1 MRRRPPRSTRTDT
14 LFPYT
19 TLFRSAGARRR
30 RRRLWPRGGGRDPR
44 RPGLQGFPRP
54 GGRAGERPGGVSR
67 TRHRGRGKK
76 LRDVVRWQHDWGG
89 RVDFLMTL
97 AEAGGPMPAA
107 LRDRPEP
114 YADLLPVLQA
124 FALLSAV
131 RPVAAGS
138 SGLLPSA
145 IPLAEIGAYCALFD
159 VGDVD
164 EFVRL
169 IRAMDDAVLA
179 RIGRA
184 HV

>member
-1 MRRRPPRSTRTDT
+1 M
-14 LFPYT
+14 
-19 TLFRSAGARRR
+19 
-30 RRRLWPRGGGRDPR
+30 
-44 RPGLQGFPRP
+44 
-54 GGRAGERPGGVSR
+54 
-67 TRHRGRGKK
+67 
-76 LRDVVRWQHDWGG
+76 QHDWGG
-89 RVDFLMTL
+89 RVDFLMTR
-97 AEAGGPMPAA
+97 ADAGGPMPAA

-164 EFVRL
+164 DFVRL
-169 IRAMDDAVLA
+169 IRAIDDAVLDRNAETCNTETHNTGPRSTA
-179 RIGRA
+179 RHPTPTPSCTRETQ
-184 HV
+184 

>member
-1 MRRRPPRSTRTDT
+1 
-14 LFPYT
+14 
-19 TLFRSAGARRR
+19 
-30 RRRLWPRGGGRDPR
+30 
-44 RPGLQGFPRP
+44 
-54 GGRAGERPGGVSR
+54 
-67 TRHRGRGKK
+67 
-76 LRDVVRWQHDWGG
+76 
-89 RVDFLMTL
+89 MTL

-179 RIGRA
+179 RNAETCSTETRSPEPRSTGRHQPPA
-184 HV
+184 TTGDRT